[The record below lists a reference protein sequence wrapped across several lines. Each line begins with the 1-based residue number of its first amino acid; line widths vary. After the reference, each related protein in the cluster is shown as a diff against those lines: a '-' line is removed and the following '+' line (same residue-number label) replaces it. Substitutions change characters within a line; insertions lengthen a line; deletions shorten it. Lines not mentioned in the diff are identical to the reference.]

1 MKFISFAIAVFL
13 ILLVISFFLTKRIFR
28 HSKKG
33 FVKRLIVL
41 ILIHV
46 LLTTVTTLVLMIPYY
61 KAGETAHQFL
71 HSDEKTE
78 FIDNERYYAFRNGS
92 SKTAVIFYPG
102 ASVDEYAYSYLASSI
117 AADGVD
123 VYVIKSPLHFP
134 LLNGKGAASIFRETD
149 YEKIFI
155 GGHSLGGYVASRYA
169 SNSNSE
175 IDGLFLLGA
184 YPFGKIDEQIRFL
197 SIYGSED
204 GILDRKEYEER
215 RQYWPED
222 SEEQVIDGG
231 NHSYFADYGLQRLD
245 HEALIDRKT
254 QMELTH
260 RLISEF
266 ILNPTPGFPTTQTV
280 EQ

>member
-1 MKFISFAIAVFL
+1 MKFISFGIAVFL

-28 HSKKG
+28 YSKKG
-33 FVKRLIVL
+33 FVKRLIVFTL
-41 ILIHV
+41 IQV
-46 LLTTVTTLVLMIPYY
+46 FLTTVTILVLMIPYY

-78 FIDNERYYAFRNGS
+78 FIDNKKYYAFLNDS
-92 SKTAVIFYPG
+92 SRTAVIFYPG
-102 ASVDEYAYSYLASSI
+102 SSVDEYAYSYLASSI

-134 LLNGKGAASIFRETD
+134 LLNGKGAANIFQKTN

-169 SNSNSE
+169 SDSHSE

-184 YPFGKIDEQIRFL
+184 YPFGKIDERIRFI

-204 GILDRKEYEER
+204 GILDRKEYEAR
-215 RQYWPED
+215 RQYWPKD

-260 RLISEF
+260 KLISEF
-266 ILNPTPGFPTTQTV
+266 IWSPTHGSLTMQTT
-280 EQ
+280 E